1 MRRCFLLALC
11 VCLTLCAC
19 GRSTPTRYYVLESAA
34 PEVAS
39 GDMPATSLRVA
50 AVSVPQ
56 YLDRTSL
63 VQRGAQAGSLNVDD
77 TQQWAE
83 PLAEGVRRVVQEAL
97 AAPLRQK
104 GVHVLA
110 NADDSDSD
118 YVLFI
123 HVERLE
129 AFSAD
134 TARLAAQW
142 RCEKNRRIVG
152 QGVFS
157 ASEKMAGEGTSALVQ
172 AHSALV
178 RQMAAWILERLPVS
192 GAAKR

>member
-1 MRRCFLLALC
+1 MRRCLLLVLC
-11 VCLTLCAC
+11 VCFALCAC

-34 PEVAS
+34 QPAAS
-39 GDMPATSLRVA
+39 GDMPATRLRVA
-50 AVSVPQ
+50 PVSVPH

-63 VQRGAQAGSLNVDD
+63 VQRGTQAGSLDVDD

-83 PLAEGVRRVVQEAL
+83 PLAEGVRRVVQEEL
-97 AAPLRQK
+97 AGPLRQK

-110 NADDSDSD
+110 NADDSDSN
-118 YVLFI
+118 YMLFI

-134 TARLAAQW
+134 TARLTAQW
-142 RCEKNRRIVG
+142 RCEKNRRIVA

-157 ASEKMAGEGTSALVQ
+157 ASEKLAGEGTPALVQ
-172 AHSALV
+172 AQSSLV
-178 RQMAAWILERLPVS
+178 RQLATWILGHLQL
-192 GAAKR
+192 

>member
-11 VCLTLCAC
+11 VCFALCAC

-34 PEVAS
+34 QNLPS

-50 AVSVPQ
+50 VVSVPQ

-63 VQRGAQAGSLNVDD
+63 VQRGAQTGSLNVDD

-97 AAPLRQK
+97 AGPLRQK

-118 YVLFI
+118 YTLYL

-129 AFSAD
+129 AFSTD
-134 TARLAAQW
+134 TARLTAQW
-142 RCEKNRRIVG
+142 RCEKNHRVVA

-157 ASEKMAGEGTSALVQ
+157 ASENLASGADTAALVQ
-172 AHSALV
+172 AHSSLV
-178 RQMAAWILERLPVS
+178 RQMASWILEHLRL
-192 GAAKR
+192 